1 MKEQNNSYKKNLLK
15 RIQTKIV
22 TFITDNKVSIK
33 NNSLTSINILA
44 SESNQLTVSYEKSK
58 LKIEDIILILSKQ
71 NIKILDIATDD
82 ANIEDVYLGLT
93 KS

>member
-1 MKEQNNSYKKNLLK
+1 MFAANITSWIKILRMNLISNNNN
-15 RIQTKIV
+15 KI
-22 TFITDNKVSIK
+22 
-33 NNSLTSINILA
+33 
-44 SESNQLTVSYEKSK
+44 TVSYEKSK
-58 LKIEDIILILSKQ
+58 LKIEDIILLLSKQ